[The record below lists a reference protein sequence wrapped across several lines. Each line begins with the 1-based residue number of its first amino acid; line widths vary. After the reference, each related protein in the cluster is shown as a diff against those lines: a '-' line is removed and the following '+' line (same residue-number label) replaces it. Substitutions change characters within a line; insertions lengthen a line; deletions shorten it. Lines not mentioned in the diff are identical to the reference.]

1 MLITSHSMEECDTL
15 CSRIAIMVN
24 GRFSCLGSPQYLK
37 RKYGYGYTITLRL
50 NENMMNCE
58 RAIEFI
64 KKHFPSILLRV
75 SSRVIMM
82 LQSSYMV
89 LMIIPYDLSSLI
101 VILLDATSFKII
113 PYDPLSGH
121 TKQTHSNI

>member
-1 MLITSHSMEECDTL
+1 MDPLSRRCLLQNIQNVIKERRSVLITSHSMEECDIL

-58 RAIEFI
+58 RAIDFI

-75 SSRVIMM
+75 S
-82 LQSSYMV
+82 
-89 LMIIPYDLSSLI
+89 
-101 VILLDATSFKII
+101 
-113 PYDPLSGH
+113 
-121 TKQTHSNI
+121 